1 MCACVVYMCEE
12 GRYSSKS
19 KEVIA
24 GCEEVCVLPLSS
36 RRREIRQPCDN
47 HATTQTR
54 VSVRGRFGDSEGI
67 MGEEGRGTSG
77 VVHSARVMSTCK
89 PRNVC
94 AITLANL

>member
-1 MCACVVYMCEE
+1 
-12 GRYSSKS
+12 
-19 KEVIA
+19 
-24 GCEEVCVLPLSS
+24 
-36 RRREIRQPCDN
+36 
-47 HATTQTR
+47 
-54 VSVRGRFGDSEGI
+54 